1 MIEVKRRYK
10 HVSED
15 TDRHGNVRV
24 YLRRRGFR
32 KVRLHYVP
40 GTPEFD
46 EEYRKAMAGEILPAP
61 TKEII
66 VPGSFRDLCIRYYG
80 SGGFNRLEARTQYVR
95 RGVLDGLCERC
106 GSYSVATIQPKHVL
120 ALRDA
125 KQGRPEASNG
135 VLKALRQLFAYGVQ
149 VGDLTKN
156 PASDVPYIPQS
167 GTGFHSWTEEEIKK
181 FEQTHLVG
189 SPARLALALLLYTG
203 QRRSDVV
210 RFGTKDIR
218 EGFLTFTQVKNGK
231 KKPVTLTLPLFPEL
245 LRIIEATPGAAE
257 GETFILSAYGKPYTS
272 ESFGNRFREWCN
284 EAGLPHCASHGLR
297 KAAAVR
303 LAELGCT
310 AHEIAAVTGHRS
322 LKEVQRYTL
331 AADQKRLAA
340 SAFARMQGRKV
351 SHNNEINAEWDE
363 KRPKLIEIKGGR
375 NEMVPKTGIEPVTLR
390 FSVACSTN

>member
-1 MIEVKRRYK
+1 M
-10 HVSED
+10 
-15 TDRHGNVRV
+15 
-24 YLRRRGFR
+24 
-32 KVRLHYVP
+32 P

-46 EEYRKAMAGEILPAP
+46 EEYRMAMAGEILPAP
-61 TKEII
+61 SKEVII
-66 VPGSFRDLCIRYYG
+66 PGSFRDLCVRYYG
-80 SGGFNRLEARTQYVR
+80 SGMFARLDARTQYVR
-95 RGVLDGLCERC
+95 RGVLDGLSERC
-106 GSYSVATIQPKHVL
+106 GSFQVATIMPKHVL
-120 ALRDA
+120 ALRDS
-125 KQGRPEASNG
+125 KEGKPEAGNG
-135 VLKALRQLFAYGVQ
+135 ILKALRQLFSYGVQ
-149 VGDLTKN
+149 VGMLGKN
-156 PASDVPYIPQS
+156 PAADVSYIPSS
-167 GTGFHSWTEEEIKK
+167 GTGFHSWTPEEIQK
-181 FEQTHLVG
+181 FEQAHPVG
-189 SPARLALALLLYTG
+189 SQARLALALLLYTG

-210 RFGTKDIR
+210 RFGMKDTR

-245 LRIIEATPGAAE
+245 LRIIDATPGAME
-257 GETFILSAYGKPYTS
+257 GETFILNAYGKPYTA
-272 ESFGNRFREWCN
+272 ESFGNRFRDWCN

-340 SAFARMQGRKV
+340 SAFARMQGHQM
-351 SHNNEINAEWDE
+351 SHNNAENAEWDE